1 MNAPKD
7 PKSYPGYTRI
17 EVSRP
22 PGGPWT
28 VTSARADGESTA
40 AALLFVAAIIVSV
53 LLGAMILALCS
64 GCAS

>member
-1 MNAPKD
+1 MNALGPR
-7 PKSYPGYTRI
+7 PAAP
-17 EVSRP
+17 SRKIP
-22 PGGPWT
+22 
-28 VTSARADGESTA
+28 ARADGESTA